1 MSRHAPDGKGGL
13 IMPKIGNSRASVV
26 FRRDFSEYTSW
37 KSFKLVMILFILATV
52 AVCGMMLL
60 SGKEGQT
67 LTLTL
72 CNTLF
77 LLALVPPIVNIPIF
91 TTAPLTRDKETRTV
105 ANLLVTPLHPQEIV
119 TGKSLAVF
127 LPGYLVSLISPFLV
141 ALVVNFA
148 RIVPAGG
155 SFYLPAPLL
164 LAIFVITPVFC
175 YSLTTLTIQLSM
187 ITSPELAILPS
198 YLLGFALLLGIP
210 IGSGMGIIDLA
221 AWQFLLLYAGV
232 AFLMWVLVW
241 SISFL
246 LTKERI
252 ILSN

>member
-1 MSRHAPDGKGGL
+1 
-13 IMPKIGNSRASVV
+13 MPKIGRSRAIVV

-37 KSFKLVMILFILATV
+37 KSFKLVMILFILATI
-52 AVCGMMLL
+52 AVCGIMLL
-60 SGKEGQT
+60 SGKEG
-67 LTLTL
+67 LKLTL

-105 ANLLVTPLHPQEIV
+105 ANLLVTPLHPREIV
-119 TGKSLAVF
+119 QGKSLAIF
-127 LPGYLVSLISPFLV
+127 LPGYLISFISPLLV

-148 RIVPAGG
+148 RIVPSGD

-164 LAIFVITPVFC
+164 VAIFVITPIFC
-175 YSLTTLTIQLSM
+175 YSLTTITIQLSM
-187 ITSPELAILPS
+187 ITSSELAILPS

-232 AFLMWVLVW
+232 AFFMRILVW
-241 SISFL
+241 SFSFL

>member
-1 MSRHAPDGKGGL
+1 
-13 IMPKIGNSRASVV
+13 MPKIGSRANVV
-26 FRRDFSEYTSW
+26 FRRDFSEYQSW
-37 KSFKLVMILFILATV
+37 KSFKLVMILFILATM
-52 AVCGMMLL
+52 AVCGIILL
-60 SGKEGQT
+60 SGKEGQILQ
-67 LTLTL
+67 LTLA
-72 CNTLF
+72 NTLF

-91 TTAPLTRDKETRTV
+91 TTAPLTRDKENRTI
-105 ANLLVTPLHPQEIV
+105 ANLLVTPLHPREIV
-119 TGKSLAVF
+119 QGKSLAVF
-127 LPGYLVSLISPFLV
+127 LPGYLISFLSPLFV
-141 ALVVNFA
+141 ALVVNVA

-155 SFYLPAPLL
+155 SFYLPPPLL

-198 YLLGFALLLGIP
+198 YLLGFALLLGLP

-221 AWQFLLLYAGV
+221 SWPFLFLYAG
-232 AFLMWVLVW
+232 AAILMRVLVW
-241 SISFL
+241 SFSFL